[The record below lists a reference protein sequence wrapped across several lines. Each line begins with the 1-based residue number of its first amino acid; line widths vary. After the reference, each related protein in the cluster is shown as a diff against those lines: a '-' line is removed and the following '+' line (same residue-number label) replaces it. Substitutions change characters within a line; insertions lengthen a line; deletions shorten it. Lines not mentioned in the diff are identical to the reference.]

1 MKTTVSPVS
10 ERISSLDVLR
20 GFALIGVLM
29 VNLLDFSSSAL
40 RLDTLGIRGS
50 VIDQIADLSVVFFAL
65 TKFYLVFSFLF
76 GMGFSVQMRRMEAAN
91 RPFVGFYLRRLLI
104 LFLIGVA
111 HAVLVWEGDILTL
124 YALAGVLLLLVRKV
138 SARILGTIAGGITV
152 AGLLWFS
159 GVPFGSFSNLS
170 LTEAIPLIKSGSYL
184 DLVSYRLNTP
194 IVMDIQIPMVLVMF
208 LVGLIV
214 GRSGVMEHPER
225 YRPVLRRTW
234 KWVLPVALVSNG
246 LFIVGY
252 EMESMWMIS
261 TGVHV
266 GAPLLSFVY
275 VSLVLLYTEK
285 MSFFSPVGR
294 MALTNYLL
302 QSVVATTL
310 FYGYGL
316 GLYDSIS
323 PTGVVVGGLLFFAGQ
338 ILFSTAWL
346 SRFRFGP
353 MEWLWRSLTYGKR
366 QPFLR

>member
-1 MKTTVSPVS
+1 M

-20 GFALIGVLM
+20 GFALLGVLM
-29 VNLLDFSSSAL
+29 VNLVDFSSSAL
-40 RLDTLGIRGS
+40 RLDTLGIRGTGF
-50 VIDQIADLSVVFFAL
+50 DQIADLSLVFFAL
-65 TKFYLVFSFLF
+65 TKFYLLFSFLF
-76 GMGFSVQMRRMEAAN
+76 GLGFSVQMRRMEAAN
-91 RPFVGFYLRRLLI
+91 RPFVGFYLRRLLV

-124 YALAGVLLLLVRKV
+124 YALAGVLLLLVRNL
-138 SARILGTIAGGITV
+138 SARVLGVVAGGITL
-152 AGLLWFS
+152 AGWLWFS
-159 GVPFGSFSNLS
+159 MASFGSFSNLT
-170 LTEAIPLIKSGSYL
+170 LAEGIPLFTSGTYL
-184 DLVSYRLNTP
+184 ELVAYRMSIP
-194 IVMDIQIPMVLVMF
+194 FVMDIQIPMVLVMF
-208 LVGLIV
+208 LTGLLV

-225 YRPVLRRTW
+225 YRPVLKRTW
-234 KWVLPVALVSNG
+234 KWVLPVALVGNG
-246 LFIVGY
+246 LFLVGY

-261 TGVHV
+261 TAVHV

-302 QSVVATTL
+302 QSVVATTV

-316 GLYDSIS
+316 GLYDTLS
-323 PTGVVVGGLLFFAGQ
+323 PSGTLLLGLLFFAGQ
-338 ILFSTAWL
+338 TLLSTAWL